1 MILSVVEFVHCK
13 PRSYCKIWMD
23 CVYAIVCT
31 IIWECKTWFYHPC
44 HNRVNFK
51 RNWKRTNKTFYKVI
65 YRVIDLEMILVD
77 ILDRTVSP
85 KKTRVATCSCM
96 FWGMQIRAFAFSLW
110 RSWDWCHL
118 RPGVWPL
125 VPLELSMLRLGDLR
139 GHPVYLT
146 GVKISSKRKSMLNIL
161 GDNFVGAREREN
173 GMLKLKCETLISLQC
188 MW

>member
-65 YRVIDLEMILVD
+65 YRVIDLEIILVD

-85 KKTRVATCSCM
+85 KKLVLPRAAACSEVCKLEPLLFHCGGPGTDATCVLEYGPLS
-96 FWGMQIRAFAFSLW
+96 SLF
-110 RSWDWCHL
+110 D
-118 RPGVWPL
+118 
-125 VPLELSMLRLGDLR
+125 R
-139 GHPVYLT
+139 GED
-146 GVKISSKRKSMLNIL
+146 KFQKEIN
-161 GDNFVGAREREN
+161 A
-173 GMLKLKCETLISLQC
+173 
-188 MW
+188 